1 MAITSNFYPSS
12 FASMFNGTLNDGD
25 TFKCALL
32 SSSGSFDGSHTSFSD
47 LSGSQVSGS
56 GYTTGGATVTVGSA
70 TSDGT
75 KTEFAIGAA
84 SWTNATITFSNAV
97 IYASGSG
104 DLMLHLS
111 WDYEQAVS
119 GLDYQINVPSPA
131 PSVTPN

>member
-32 SSSGSFDGSHTSFSD
+32 SSSGSFDGSHTTFSD

-56 GYTTGGATVTVGSA
+56 GYTAGGATVTLGA

-84 SWTNATITFSNAV
+84 SWSNVTVSFSNAV
-97 IYASGSG
+97 IYSEDSG
-104 DLMLHLS
+104 DLMLHLA
-111 WDYEQAVS
+111 WPYEESVS
-119 GLDYQINVPSPA
+119 GLDYQINAPSPA